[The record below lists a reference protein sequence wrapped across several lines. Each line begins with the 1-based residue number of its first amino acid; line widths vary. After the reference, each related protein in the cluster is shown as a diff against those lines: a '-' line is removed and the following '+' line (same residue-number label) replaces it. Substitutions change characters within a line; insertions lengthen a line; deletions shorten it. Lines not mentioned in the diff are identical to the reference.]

1 MDCTDEWAVA
11 VKARV
16 SVGGVTPSIGPF
28 TEDIDHLKGRI
39 GEAFVEALLRRGNYF
54 VTRVGRE
61 AHLPSLIKVGPT
73 TYMPDFLAWREER
86 MPGRQGEK
94 QVYNIVAVE
103 VKYRRQ
109 SERFLRDEA
118 SQVLD
123 AAQDRWPNFC
133 VVLVT
138 DNPEGDRSC
147 FRVLRRGQSSSFE
160 SVDIADAGF
169 DVFPHTATMF
179 SSLLKQV
186 FHSLNEASGNLET
199 PRGSP
204 GPS

>member
-1 MDCTDEWAVA
+1 MDCTNEWAVA
-11 VKARV
+11 ANARA
-16 SVGGVTPSIGPF
+16 SFGGVTPSIGPL
-28 TEDIDHLKGRI
+28 TEAINHLKGRT
-39 GEAFVEALLRRGNYF
+39 GEAFVETLLRRGKYF
-54 VTRVGRE
+54 VMRVGRE
-61 AHLPSLIKVGPT
+61 AHLPSFVKVGPT
-73 TYMPDFLAWREER
+73 TYMPDFLAWREELI
-86 MPGRQGEK
+86 PGPQGDK

-109 SERFLRDEA
+109 PERFLRDEA
-118 SQVLD
+118 SKVFD
-123 AAQDRWPNFC
+123 AAQDHWPNFC
-133 VVLVT
+133 VVVVT
-138 DNPEGDRSC
+138 DNPEGERSC
-147 FRVLRRGQSSSFE
+147 FQVLRQGQSSPFE

-179 SSLLKQV
+179 SSLLTQV

>member
-1 MDCTDEWAVA
+1 
-11 VKARV
+11 
-16 SVGGVTPSIGPF
+16 VTPSIGPL

-61 AHLPSLIKVGPT
+61 THLPSLMKVGPT

-86 MPGRQGEK
+86 IPGPQGDK

-109 SERFLRDEA
+109 PERFLRDEA
-118 SQVLD
+118 LQVFD
-123 AAQDRWPNFC
+123 AAQGHWPNFC

-138 DNPEGDRSC
+138 DHPEDDRSC
-147 FRVLRRGQSSSFE
+147 FQVLRRGQGSPFE

-169 DVFPHTATMF
+169 NVFPHTAMMF

-186 FHSLNEASGNLET
+186 FHSLNEASGNLEA